1 MDLYSADTAGIQ
13 EGNMR
18 TQSQVRRNQAIQ
30 DHNTGVA
37 RDINNLKG
45 SQQTTAV
52 ETGGIQAAQAFWG
65 GSKIP
70 SAVTATKAFA
80 AAPDGASNPTS
91 KFLANAD
98 KVSADKS
105 SALVDTGDGVFESE
119 SGLAGESAAKSL
131 GSAALETTGKVLG
144 GGAAAAIGGYDIYKD
159 FKAGGIAGD
168 NWASKSSNILQ
179 IGGAIADVGGTVFP
193 PLLIAGGVLDLASG
207 VLSEI
212 GTAKDE
218 DKAEATDDKT
228 QASETQTSIAVSGTN
243 ESTTGRVS

>member
-18 TQSQVRRNQAIQ
+18 TQSQIRRNQAIQ

-37 RDINNLKG
+37 RDINNLRG

-168 NWASKSSNILQ
+168 NYASKTSNI
-179 IGGAIADVGGTVFP
+179 
-193 PLLIAGGVLDLASG
+193 PLLIVGGVMDLASG
-207 VLSEI
+207 VFSEI

-228 QASETQTSIAVSGTN
+228 QATETQTSLAVSGTN
-243 ESTTGRVS
+243 ESTTARVS